1 MRVRGALRP
10 LSVVAALLVAAP
22 LASAPDSSLRP
33 VARVTT
39 AETTASPQRPEAQ
52 GSAPAEAIAWR
63 GPRPIVRPASLVP
76 ATAPGTA
83 RPADGIAIAV
93 PARSIP
99 ARAVPHPDG
108 RPVIASRAMMRGAA
122 PISPE
127 VPGIGRSLRPQLRGE
142 ALVERVMARRRAL
155 DSGSVCGDR
164 DLQGVVAGR
173 ITGNLSACGIEQ
185 AVQVHSVMGVG
196 LTQPALL
203 DCPTAQALK
212 KWVRQGLKPAI
223 GTRGGGAD
231 RMRVA
236 AHFVCRTRNH
246 QRGAPLSE
254 HSFGRAIDISAVRLR
269 DGRWI
274 TVLDHWGDGAEGRAL
289 RQMHASACGIFG
301 TVLGPASDRWH
312 RDHFHFDTARHRG
325 GAYCR

>member
-1 MRVRGALRP
+1 VRGEG
-10 LSVVAALLVAAP
+10 LV
-22 LASAPDSSLRP
+22 
-33 VARVTT
+33 
-39 AETTASPQRPEAQ
+39 Q
-52 GSAPAEAIAWR
+52 
-63 GPRPIVRPASLVP
+63 
-76 ATAPGTA
+76 
-83 RPADGIAIAV
+83 
-93 PARSIP
+93 
-99 ARAVPHPDG
+99 
-108 RPVIASRAMMRGAA
+108 
-122 PISPE
+122 
-127 VPGIGRSLRPQLRGE
+127 
-142 ALVERVMARRRAL
+142 RVMARRRAL

-173 ITGNLSACGIEQ
+173 ITGHLAACGIDQ
-185 AVQVHSVMGVG
+185 AVQVHSVMGIG

-223 GTRGGGAD
+223 GTKGGGAD
-231 RMRVA
+231 RIRVA

-254 HSFGRAIDISAVRLR
+254 HSFGRAVDISAVRLR

-274 TVLDHWGDGAEGRAL
+274 TVLDHWGGGAEGRAL

>member
-1 MRVRGALRP
+1 MRRAGRTLAL
-10 LSVVAALLVAAP
+10 LAALTAAAP
-22 LASAPDSSLRP
+22 LTAAPESSLRP
-33 VARVTT
+33 LARGGG
-39 AETTASPQRPEAQ
+39 AEPLAAMHRP
-52 GSAPAEAIAWR
+52 
-63 GPRPIVRPASLVP
+63 L
-76 ATAPGTA
+76 A
-83 RPADGIAIAV
+83 RPAPVGETVRADAIPLTGSRPSPGPVAL
-93 PARSIP
+93 ARVARPDAADRAGGVLLP

-108 RPVIASRAMMRGAA
+108 RPVIASRTMMRGVA
-122 PISPE
+122 PE
-127 VPGIGRSLRPQLRGE
+127 VAGVARSLRPKLRGE

-155 DSGSVCGDR
+155 DNGSVCGDR

-185 AVQVHSVMGVG
+185 AVQVHSVMGLG

-223 GTRGGGAD
+223 GTKGGGAD
-231 RMRVA
+231 RIRVA

-274 TVLDHWGDGAEGRAL
+274 TVLDHWGGGAEGRAL
-289 RQMHASACGIFG
+289 RQMHASACGVFG